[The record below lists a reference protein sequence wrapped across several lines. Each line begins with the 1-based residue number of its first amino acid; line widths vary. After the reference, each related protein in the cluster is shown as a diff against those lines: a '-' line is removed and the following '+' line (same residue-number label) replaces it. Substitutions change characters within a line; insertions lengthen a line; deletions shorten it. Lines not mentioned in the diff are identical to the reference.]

1 MEKTLDWDLFE
12 KKRKRKKRR
21 RRIRRILFLGIL
33 VFVVVQFGLG
43 TNITNM
49 VSQIDSQDIRNFLE
63 GARDTIVAILPTLK
77 NAMGDGLSYI
87 ANFL

>member
-12 KKRKRKKRR
+12 KRRKRKKRR

-43 TNITNM
+43 TNIVNM
-49 VSQIDSQDIRNFLE
+49 VPQIDGQDVRDFFE
-63 GARDTIVAILPTLK
+63 GAKDVMVAILPTLK